1 VLTEFRHRQLS
12 LREAI
17 DVFQTIPAQWQL
29 ASLHPQMVE
38 IDATRDAL
46 LHPVYW
52 CFEAGDRRLMHSF
65 QLADN
70 PGLAIRDIQS
80 AYGYGGPLSN
90 CDDREFLKAAEL
102 AFAQWARGNDVIAE
116 FLRFHPLVPHGKW
129 YAGEIVNNRETV
141 HIDLAGGLLEQY
153 QHRRRTDVKRFLRSD
168 LKVERVSP
176 HIMTRVFPELYKK
189 NMDHIGA
196 SPDYYFSDCY
206 FDSLFSFQG
215 TENWLAYSGTEAVA
229 GAVMLVS
236 KPAGVAEYFLGAK
249 APNSDEK
256 KAMIGLLHF
265 AADHYKL
272 ASFRY
277 LYLGGGRSVD
287 SDDSLLFFKK
297 GFSSLTGYYQIGC
310 RVYDPENYARL
321 KEMLSE
327 KAATGR
333 VLFYKGYSR

>member
-1 VLTEFRHRQLS
+1 MS

-29 ASLHPQMVE
+29 ASLHPQIVE
-38 IDATRDAL
+38 IDASRDAL
-46 LHPVYW
+46 LHPIYW

-90 CDDREFLKAAEL
+90 SDNREFLKAAEL
-102 AFAQWARGNDVIAE
+102 AFAQWARGKDVIAE

-129 YAGEIVNNRETV
+129 YTGEIASNRETV
-141 HIDLAGGLLEQY
+141 HIDLAGELLEQY
-153 QHRRRTDVKRFLRSD
+153 QARRRTDVRRFLKGDVR
-168 LKVERVSP
+168 VARVSP
-176 HIMTRVFPELYKK
+176 QIMTVVFPEMYKR
-189 NMDHIGA
+189 NMDQIGA
-196 SPDYYFSDCY
+196 TPDYYFSDGY
-206 FDSLFSFQG
+206 FDSLFSFEG
-215 TENWLAYSGTEAVA
+215 AENWLAYSGSKAIA

-236 KPAGVAEYFLGAK
+236 NAAGVAEYFLGAK
-249 APNSDEK
+249 APHSDEQ
-256 KAMIGLLHF
+256 KAMIGLLHL
-265 AADHYKL
+265 AADHYKS

-277 LYLGGGRSVD
+277 LYLGGGRTVD

-297 GFSSLTGYYQIGC
+297 GFSSSTGQYQVGS
-310 RVYDPENYARL
+310 RVFDPENYARL
-321 KEMLSE
+321 KEMMPE

-333 VLFYKGYSR
+333 VLFYKS